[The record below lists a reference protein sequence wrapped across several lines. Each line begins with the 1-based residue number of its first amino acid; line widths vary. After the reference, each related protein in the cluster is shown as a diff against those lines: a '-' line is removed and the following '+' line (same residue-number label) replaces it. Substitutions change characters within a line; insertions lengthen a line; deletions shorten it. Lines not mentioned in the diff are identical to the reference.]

1 MYVCVHT
8 HIETKKLIYYN
19 HSKVKFLISRYND
32 QKKENG
38 WEKIHLFLGLRP
50 WFNKMALSKK

>member
-38 WEKIHLFLGLRP
+38 WKKNSSLFRI
-50 WFNKMALSKK
+50 KALV